1 MLCIVQKSNGEGAIS
16 DKNLERSKMEPV
28 RFKKFTLLID
38 GIHKSIHNLKVTI
51 APHLGVKGVHVL
63 WIYELLTN
71 PDGLTAA
78 ELAARNNI
86 NRSLISREIEA
97 LVSDGYVTSAR
108 DGESRYNEK
117 LRLTEKGVVLAKKI
131 CDEVIDVQNAVDDGV
146 SEEELISLYATL
158 GKLNN
163 NFKKIEKT
171 IKKRRINNEQED

>member
-1 MLCIVQKSNGEGAIS
+1 
-16 DKNLERSKMEPV
+16 MEPV

-38 GIHKSIHNLKVTI
+38 GIHKSVHNLKVTI

-63 WIYELLTN
+63 WIYELLMT
-71 PDGLTAA
+71 PLGLTAA
-78 ELAARNNI
+78 ELAARSNI

-97 LVSDGYVTSAR
+97 LVKDGYVSTS
-108 DGESRYNEK
+108 DGDGIRYNEK
-117 LRLTEKGVVLAKKI
+117 LVLTERGIELAKRI
-131 CDEVIDVQNAVDDGV
+131 RDEVIGVQDAVDDGV

-158 GKLNN
+158 EKLNN